1 MSTLTGVTAI
11 DNTLTGV
18 EDLYLDELEV
28 SDVTADNITSTAVSS
43 TSLSSTTI
51 SSTSL
56 SSTTISLGGNDL
68 QTTLNNL
75 QAQIIAPS
83 TGGGYF
89 IVTAEYNGNWTQGG
103 YFSFAGVLQN
113 NLPVSTPNCTLT
125 GYSVVES

>member
-28 SDVTADNITSTAVSS
+28 SDVTADNITSTAV
-43 TSLSSTTI
+43 